1 MALIRSFQQKSAH
14 CSLFLQLIF
23 QSLHIVLELKS
34 VMVEFAVLGGITT
47 VELFSNILW
56 L

>member
-1 MALIRSFQQKSAH
+1 MVKREVSET
-14 CSLFLQLIF
+14 
-23 QSLHIVLELKS
+23 HIVLEFKS